1 MLLPGSINVRPAT
14 GQPSILGPT
23 SLSNGAVRNH
33 PPAAAIVES
42 YFFSILANSAHLKFP
57 YASLHSALPPYKSA
71 FSRHLPH
78 CISTNKSTS
87 FPPKKKEEEG
97 KKRGRRRRMD
107 IFNSDAIGDECFSP
121 WWRAHA
127 IADDVRRRSFLG
139 GTTVSERETHNDRY
153 VDECTA
159 SESENRPVI
168 FLNLAYFKLFKHGI
182 DTSLHPH

>member
-1 MLLPGSINVRPAT
+1 MCAQQQGNRRFWAQPLCQTVPCGIIHQRPLSSNHISLPFWRIPRTWNSHTLLYTVHFLHINQRLVD
-14 GQPSILGPT
+14 T
-23 SLSNGAVRNH
+23 S
-33 PPAAAIVES
+33 PI
-42 YFFSILANSAHLKFP
+42 
-57 YASLHSALPPYKSA
+57 ASRRINQLH
-71 FSRHLPH
+71 
-78 CISTNKSTS
+78 
-87 FPPKKKEEEG
+87 FPPKKKKKKG